1 MKITSSGIMAGERF
15 LREHCENYED
25 GTAIGTHSR
34 FIQDLLMEV
43 FRASGIALK
52 MQCDMPNEPQS
63 SSSVGNSDRPLLLVF
78 ATETDDVDFGS
89 GVVVHRG

>member
-1 MKITSSGIMAGERF
+1 MKITSSGITAGERF